1 MIQIIKYIL
10 MLNATRFKD
19 NRIGLREALLS
30 IRWLGKD
37 EYLHRLRKMY
47 NEHFHYDEETL

>member
-19 NRIGLREALLS
+19 NRIGIREALLS
-30 IRWLGKD
+30 IRWLWVD
-37 EYLHRLRKMY
+37 EYQHRLRKFY
-47 NEHFHYDEETL
+47 NEHFGYDEETL

>member
-19 NRIGLREALLS
+19 NRIGIREALLS
-30 IRWLGKD
+30 IRGLGKA
-37 EYLHRLRKMY
+37 EYLHRLRKWY
-47 NEHFHYDEETL
+47 NEQYHYDDETL